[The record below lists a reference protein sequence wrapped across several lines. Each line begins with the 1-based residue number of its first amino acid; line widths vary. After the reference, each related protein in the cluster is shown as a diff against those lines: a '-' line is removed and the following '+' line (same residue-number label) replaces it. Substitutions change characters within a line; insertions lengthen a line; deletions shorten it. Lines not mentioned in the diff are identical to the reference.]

1 MTTYL
6 EIVVN
11 LPQVDGVFHY
21 HLPLELEGK
30 IRVGHL
36 VVVPF
41 GRQTVQGVV
50 SGFVDQPGVAK
61 TRPVEELVDPRAV
74 LTLQQFELARNMAQV
89 NLAPLSAC
97 IGLMLPPGLD
107 QRADVLYTAQQAA
120 PASLS
125 FVCCALQQIKSIAD
139 PAIQMRAQ
147 HR

>member
-21 HLPLELEGK
+21 HLPPELEDE

-36 VVVPF
+36 VIVPF
-41 GRQTVQGVV
+41 GRQMVQGVV
-50 SGFVDQPGVAK
+50 LGFVDQPGVAK
-61 TRPVEELVDPRAV
+61 TRPVEELVDSQAV
-74 LTLQQFELARNMAQV
+74 LTPQQIELARDMAQN
-89 NLAPLSAC
+89 NLAPLSAS

-120 PASLS
+120 PTSLTPT
-125 FVCCALQQIKSIAD
+125 QIRLLGLLDKREGAF
-139 PAIQMRAQ
+139 P
-147 HR
+147 